1 MRYALYLILLL
12 LAGYHSI
19 VHAVDATVSA
29 SWSNA
34 TVSAAQIL
42 ELVLTTGDDP
52 LLPAD
57 ALLEIQLNSL
67 FTVASDAGVDEAVL
81 RETLSGTWSVTV
93 DTSAKKLTVQRSGDG
108 AEMASTTHIRFKLT
122 GVTNPSR
129 AGRISVGTIEI
140 SDTGAQFTRTL
151 QLPTMEIEP
160 GVIWN
165 AQLAFSN
172 LLSGRSA
179 SVMIHM
185 TLPHVVPNDGVIAV
199 YFPYMYGSMSGVTLS
214 SVAGLNGDF
223 IISTTNNAIWI
234 KRDVGSGT
242 DSAEV
247 QDVVIELEG
256 ITHPLVEG
264 PLGPSVLLQ
273 TLDAA
278 SRIIDQTYVDTSD
291 NVLAKARVVLSSL
304 SLRVTEG
311 DVTGAQYTVSLSA
324 PPYANTALT
333 LSVGDSATRAK
344 LTLDPDSLVFSASN
358 WSTPAKITV
367 TASNDF
373 VVSGTSTQESTVRI
387 GHTIISGDSGN
398 TFAAINEVNVHI
410 SENDFPAVHISDR
423 FLAVV
428 ERLRNDSYQIS
439 LLSQPSSEVIVQ
451 MTPQDSFIETFPD
464 QVVFTASSWNT
475 PKVINVVASVAASTL
490 GSYSLED
497 DHVCHVCPAGSYCPD
512 QYSAALNCATG
523 TYSLGNATVCTPCG
537 AGVKC
542 SIDAAPVAC
551 AAGYYSINA
560 STPCLLCDAGSYC
573 PSTTLPPTKCVQGTY
588 SHSGAVACTA
598 CPYGY
603 TCTTS
608 GDPVACALG
617 ETNNADHS
625 ACISCPKGYECSPLK
640 SVAMTCATGT
650 YSLDGDGYYSPTGS
664 GSCVECPRGYYCDTP
679 NEMPKNCSVGYYSLR
694 ASTSCLACDPGYE
707 CPRSDQLPQ
716 PCPVGYYSEG
726 AVANCRSCY
735 PGYKC
740 SLASTNPTPEED
752 ACPMGGYCNPPTT
765 FFLCPAGTFGNVTAG
780 ESIDHACA
788 PCPEGYYCEM
798 GTTPLTRQTCPAGF
812 FCPEGTKRASQNPCP
827 AGTYNPNQGQ
837 KSSDVCQV
845 CPAGSYCPTGSSQPQ
860 PCPQGYYCLE
870 GTRTVNQY
878 PCPAGTFSGPQTGL
892 TIGSQC
898 NECPLGSYC
907 PEASSTP
914 TKCPAGRYNPKTG
927 AADLHECLDC
937 PPGWSCPHVGQ
948 SDYVDRCAKGH
959 YCPGGTV
966 LATDHPCPAGTYT
979 ESVELIRS
987 QDCIICPLRHS
998 CLQGTGG
1005 ETQTMLDCGPGFF
1018 CPNGTA
1024 YPNQFPCLPGTW
1036 SSSTSLSVAAE
1047 CDICPPGKYCQGGK
1061 SFIDG
1066 SCAPGHYCPL
1076 GTYSSTQFPCP
1087 SGTYT
1092 ANTWLFEPSQ
1102 CDDCP
1107 PGYYCPAGSVAPIP
1121 CKAGSYTSVNN
1132 TKTVGPADAWPACI
1146 TCPAGY
1152 YCIEA
1157 SVTPKACGKGKF
1169 SSSGSKACSTC
1180 EAGYFCNSET
1190 TSAANMRSNALGWSA
1205 PGALYGT
1212 CYNGTYCPAG
1222 SDSEPAL
1229 ETDACPPGYYC
1240 PTATPSPII
1249 CPAGTYSNLTGQDS
1263 MSDCTPTPA
1272 GYFSLAGA
1280 LESTGVCSPGF
1291 YCPLRSTSRTQVP
1304 CPARYYLNRTMGQS
1318 EDDCALCVSGSY
1330 CPIGTAYPVTCPAG
1344 YYCRTGIASPEP
1356 CPIGTYA
1363 NATGLRTVDDC
1374 LQCPPGMYCDST
1386 ALTVPRGLCDP
1397 GYYCTLGAYTSAPMN
1412 YESTLFG
1419 VTNRHTGNQCPP
1431 GAYCPLGSSSATLCP
1446 PGAYNN
1452 FTGLES
1458 VGQCVPCPPGEYCET
1473 PGLLLP
1479 TASCHPGYYCIGG
1492 AAIPT
1497 QMETPA
1503 GFFSLVGATAP
1514 SPCPPGQFN
1523 LYPAQDKCVICP
1535 AGFYCGLPG
1544 TITPTICPTGNYCPE
1559 GTGLPVK
1566 CQPGTFADVQGL
1578 VKIEQC
1584 EPCPSGQYCDSY
1596 GLSAPS
1602 GPCLAGFVCSGGSP
1616 VANPMGQSY
1625 GYVCPAASYCPD
1637 GTGSA
1642 IPCPVGSFRAGA
1654 GGTSLVSCSLCP
1666 GGKHCSS
1673 TGLTAPSGSCS
1684 PGYYCV
1690 SDASTPTPVD
1700 NVTGAICPPGF
1711 YCPEASPAPI
1721 KCSAGTYAADKG
1733 QDTCD
1738 KCPMGYFCDGVATST
1753 YADCPAGHYCPTGT
1767 AEIPVSCPVGTF
1779 SNSIRLTNV
1788 TECQNCTAGSFCA
1801 TMGLVQPTGLCAA
1814 GNFCPPR
1821 SESAFGRTADNDT
1834 HMCSAG
1840 AYCPEGTYLPIPCPT
1855 GTYSNDTGL
1864 VKAGN
1869 CIFCDEGSYCT
1880 DAGLV
1885 KPTGL
1890 CDAGYYCKRNN
1901 TQPNPSSGVVK
1912 VTTQGSEL
1920 VAYFGGQVCP
1930 IGSYC
1935 PQGAVSP
1942 ILCPEGFYSNVTG
1955 SSTCLPC
1962 PPGFFCPL
1970 GCSDYRSNECP
1981 IGHYCPECTQRATQF
1996 PCPPGSFG
2004 DRTGL
2009 QDLMQCTPAP
2019 GGTFIDGYAAVEPT
2033 GNCRSGF
2040 YCSGGSATGT
2050 PAETTATGGP
2060 CLPGTNCPEGSAVP
2074 IVCDAGAYCSSTN
2087 TDAALPCKEGFYCVQ
2102 GSYTAT
2108 PTGQNNSLG
2117 TIGDVCT
2124 RGHYCPQGTSNPIP
2138 CLPGTYSETTQNV
2151 NASYCLP
2158 CSPGFIC
2165 STSGIVTPF
2174 EKCPAGFICA
2184 GGDSTATQLCPK
2196 GSECPEGSFEP
2207 RSCPAGTFVDEK
2219 GLSSCKLC
2227 PERYYCEAG
2236 SITPLICP
2244 QGYYCPLQTPSPRKY
2259 PCLAGSF
2266 GDQTALASSKECA
2279 QCPPGKF
2286 CSGLP
2291 PTNSTSGA
2299 CAPGHY
2305 CIGKATTAE
2314 PKDRITGGL
2323 CDGGH
2328 VCFGGAW
2335 VPDPIDGITGRIC
2348 DPGFYCPEGSFN
2360 QIRCPKGTYNSVEKQ
2375 KGIENPVF
2383 CPNGTYGHEVGLM
2396 DATECA
2402 PCPAGKFCV
2411 AGTVT
2416 ASCTAGY
2423 YCKLRNDHPNPVA
2436 AITNGTADGDM
2447 TWRTELGGPCPIGY
2461 YCPEGVLDPFPCPKN
2476 SSRLQ
2481 TLGIAESDC
2490 DPCPAG
2496 KSCNDGTNTV
2506 PCPAGSYCPYG
2517 VSDVPCPAGT
2527 FNGAEGKA
2535 NQEDC
2540 VPCDAGKLCNR
2551 TGILDLTDYDCPPGN
2566 YCLRGSFEPQPC
2578 PAGQYR
2584 AVSGAKS
2591 SDDCLQCIGGSYC
2604 EAGVTQPT
2612 VCNATTYCPVG
2623 VGSPRL
2629 CPGGSYCPYNTTTPV
2644 TCPEGFFCSPAVDSP
2659 SICTLGHYCPSGTTA
2674 QIPCPLG
2681 YLGRTTPL
2689 DGAYTSLY
2697 SSCEA
2702 CPPGTFGID
2711 VNRTRCD
2718 ECLEG
2723 FVCLGATNSSHP
2735 TSREVDR
2742 GYPCP
2747 TGYYCPAGS
2756 SSEIAC
2762 PRGTYQPSYK
2772 ASNESACLL
2781 CPENSYQNSEGQA
2794 SCLPCSTSAF
2804 AGTGATKCTCV
2815 GSHRAFQMT
2824 DGYCICEPGY
2834 EFYDQDMILRSDED
2848 GDVDCQPIVYDR
2860 CSSNQVRSDSGSCVS
2875 ASGKA
2880 CDATCNNGTGT
2891 YVASLGVCQCDEQP
2905 DLDTVCNKKCR
2916 DEATQIQVNSS
2927 TGELQLYNPVTGEVL
2942 PISDEDNTSGL
2953 VSKVSCTSGSDCQL
2967 HSITVASTG
2976 FSGSYD
2982 LPPLISDATSRRR
2995 RLTTASTSSSIA
3007 NPMVCLSVG
3016 GGLLFD
3022 LSVPRSYPIYMKDSM
3037 LNTNPSFDYGAF
3049 RSLATKVNAN
3059 TSTVSAFAFSF
3070 TEPGTYV
3077 FGNSLN
3083 SAAQTIVVVMKTG
3096 TSCPTEA
3103 PIVPLNE
3110 KNLVTVSAKRRT
3122 DDIIL
3127 APDWGLIMGLL
3138 GGLFGVVIAVIG
3150 GLYYFRAKSWTN
3162 TAVKS
3167 ISGYRAKNKQVNLAA
3182 MHSKGTVAVTTDAAQ
3197 DGGGSSALLTVEPTT
3212 GKQLQLGRQEPMKG
3226 TSMEYHADLG
3236 RWDEEDLDLRE
3247 LVDRLQFHHEAV
3259 TKNFEDQKG
3268 DVKQLMQHLHA
3279 EAIEL
3284 KRLFVNALVAS
3295 DLMST
3300 SPDAS
3305 KEDPGGSE
3313 TTEAS
3318 ETLPVSKIS
3327 GRLRSKSV
3335 AGREKFLL
3343 ENLERDLQD
3352 REQFEQKKTAMLG
3365 SVSADLREVEGWSA
3379 QLAEL
3384 TGAIVQEMSSP
3395 VDDRTPE
3402 STSTNEESCLEH
3414 TRMVLDDLK
3423 TLLGSDPMTQTS
3435 SSLVHLAEQEKGRRE
3450 VGNFVLEA
3458 SQRYF
3463 TPRSAAQ
3470 DSTSSNNV
3478 VHRLLELHDDVE
3490 KTQNKEDE
3498 ALFGPLSSLQKFGA
3512 ALPQVLATI
3521 DDLETSFR
3529 RELDAVR
3536 EEQNPVKE
3544 RAVQAQMQSRLSK
3557 LLKEVAAGAKK
3568 VNERLEKE
3576 APRTIKLRHG
3586 AQHAEDAL
3594 SRAVTSAKEQ
3604 WDIANQEQR
3613 DRIGVATSAQ
3623 DPEEAVVQ
3631 TPSSVEEL
3639 AASKLRDDTLFQ
3651 IKDLLVGL
3659 TTLLRTNGV
3668 PLMAAP
3674 QQLAITAQPQSPPA
3688 WVDSRVVADA
3698 KRNNE
3703 SATQQSAAE
3712 YASELT
3718 VSYPQLSAVD
3728 KERLLD
3734 DFASD
3739 LRTIQSSV
3747 SVEATRT
3754 QAELA
3759 TRQAATEALVEAKRA
3774 YVQRREQED
3783 ADVLRAQHDEEEQSL
3798 ESQFRDEEL
3807 AIEQEYL
3814 KELSS
3819 LEMEFGS
3826 DGGDE
3831 AVRDFAGS
3839 PDTMF
3844 DDFANGMEGD
3854 ESSFPGLTEAE
3865 DIADI
3870 LDSKLGIP
3878 VDDNADII
3886 AQLNDVYSQAWN
3898 DRVRIL
3904 AMEEALKKE
3913 QLNERLR
3920 RKRNALKGS
3929 TDAVE
3934 EGNLDT
3940 SQPEKE
3946 LNELMLESSELKEEI
3961 LEEIVKKQDDMDVLQ
3976 QEAVNRAV
3984 ERLRQQ
3990 VADCEIRSDVNE
4002 ENDLQRSQ
4010 DALTELVI
4018 AARHAAQADKV
4029 AADKVIAHTEDEL
4042 QMLQNEYDRD
4052 FMALREEIENER
4064 LRLNAKMQSA
4074 LSAKRRRGT
4083 TKDEKG
4089 DDEVFAEQTDGDLV
4103 EELETQLEEFTNT
4116 AIEELRDKHFQLQQK
4131 VEAEKTQAT
4140 VAVAVAE
4147 AQLAYLD
4154 ELPSSGQVNQ
4164 ATTKTI
4170 SLVET
4175 PRSRVEV
4182 TEELLEALAN
4192 RIPVQI
4198 ELQFQEELDKLHVD
4212 YMLACAERRRELEAD
4227 AAMRRAKLAEKM
4239 NRRRLEKESN
4249 SSQEERKHQPAS
4261 SLAEALDAQEQV
4273 ELAKIDEELKAAIA
4287 ALDDYERQGGET
4299 LAKSLASTLHS
4310 CGKEVEGQI
4319 RQCRQQHEVAASL
4332 LKPADDKGA
4341 KELANTVVNVLD
4353 ALESEASQRAKAAAQ
4368 AREAIEHEIERLQ
4381 DESSSSLA
4389 ALTVALDAEKRRQEQ
4404 RLKQRMKQRREQQQT
4419 QLPVGSS
4426 PEKIAEMNAVL
4437 AEQEMVERQK
4447 LEDQLETQAQLAFDE
4462 ERGKQREHEDRLA
4475 QQLREATVAEIAA
4488 STTKEA
4494 VAQARNEYLNSGNDN
4509 ALTALMRLWRTRQPS
4524 KSSVKEATKLV
4535 RKRSVASR
4543 LAALA
4548 APSLTV
4554 ESSSVKQNV
4563 VADTMA
4569 AEMEQQ
4575 IKALSASHL
4584 RAWQQRQQELQEE
4597 EARRKAEL
4605 ESRLRRKRDAKLH
4618 AGSQQTDKGDEEDEQ
4633 LHQQLVTDA
4642 IKRKFAMEAEIDMD
4656 LELIATAVQSAGGQ
4670 TTSDIEALLAACHST
4685 IEAETAALGDT
4696 LRVQRQAQEEALRQR
4711 LQQRRRDKVRE
4722 LESTG
4727 KSSDPSALA
4736 ALEDAL
4742 KEVEATELRSI
4753 AGKETQQLSALHER
4767 LRSQVGAAFAE
4778 ADRKAKR
4785 RCDDVNA
4792 RLASSEEELNGIYR
4806 EHEEGRRALRESLG
4820 VEQRRQQD
4828 KLLERMARRRAER
4841 LADLKREHP
4850 NDLSEAITQ
4859 KAMLELNNEHEGER
4873 LRLEDG
4879 ISEQTTKALQEL
4891 DDKTREKETFL
4902 QAETR
4907 RLRAEA
4913 EAAQA
4918 AREALAVAHCAEA
4931 ERVTREFYA
4940 CLGGGVDVE
4949 KLKAQDRRRRIEER
4963 LATKHSR
4970 KTKVSTSSGDSQGR
4984 EQEQFSSVLPAETQ
4998 SIVVDDLES
5007 ELQRL
5012 HDEHD
5017 REWGALKARLDDETR
5032 LRKAQLAERL
5042 QRKRQSLQNNT
5053 ALSSEERQVAEAAL
5067 DRAAERESLEID
5079 ASAALAARALRLA
5092 VLQAKEQAAD
5102 TLTASFASSSD
5113 ELDTALEA
5121 TRKQHDEAQ
5130 RKLRETLEMER
5141 RKQEQLFQERRRQR
5155 RAARRAGTEP
5165 MPKQGTEEAEEEGL
5179 KRELETQLCA
5189 EQAQAW
5195 TALREREQQDVEAVL
5210 APLEAAVGRRL
5221 DDAELAERRAREELE
5236 RLAEEHDRRLA
5247 ELRESLEAEK
5257 KRQQLALRE
5266 KLRRKRDQRRADGVS
5281 MPDEEA
5287 RGEERQAMEALET
5300 SFETNLASAES
5311 EALENRR
5318 EKGTELLAQVCAL
5331 SASRAAEEAAL
5342 TLLDAARLEAERVR
5356 EEYEAALAS
5365 RVQVSAVA
5373 DAISREEM
5381 AKRLADRRQKRRQD
5395 REQQKP
5401 REITVLELTPNEPED
5416 GGSVDREIAVVQAAH
5431 ARGVKSRRDQ
5441 LDAETAAR
5449 KAALAARLEHKRR
5462 AARQSGESG
5471 KSEAE
5476 IEKALL
5482 LEEQEELAAIEQERV
5497 VEEREIEAEASR
5509 EKERLAKTLREA
5521 DERGAADIEQQL
5533 SACKQAHDTESAKL
5547 EEALRAERARQEL
5560 ALKQRLNAKRQR
5572 IQAGGGGATDKD
5584 SNDTEAT
5591 NEHEVQAAQA
5601 ELEEQERVARQQL
5614 TERQQQELA
5623 DVARKLEQETEA
5635 QRLAAFDLQAAAE
5648 RELKRLEE
5656 EHARERRALQE
5667 ALLADQRKRETQ
5679 LREKLA
5685 KKKAARQAKGSS
5697 DRQDEEDAE
5706 EGVAMA
5712 ALQEEI
5718 MQEQAEAL
5726 GKERERQET
5735 AMRLAA
5741 AELQEAATAS
5751 AKAAAASRQAQE
5763 EAARVAAEFDRH
5775 RGEAQQ
5781 LQTAEAAHSKS
5792 KLADRLAEKKNK
5804 RHLKQQQKQENDD
5817 GNAAAKSLEDEA
5829 ERLRLEA
5836 QIEAQLVACREAHDA
5851 EAAKLRESLQAER
5864 ERQERALQE
5873 RIARRKEKRN
5883 LADAQAS
5890 TKADVK
5896 AAEEA
5901 ELKQQQ
5907 EEEAALAAALA
5918 AQEQEAWDTIE
5929 RKQGEDIR
5937 VLQEQKQQQERERA
5951 VRQQQQAQQEM
5962 NRLQEEHERE
5972 LRALTA
5978 SLAQEQARQEEKLQQ
5993 RIAQRRAR
6001 KQRQEEETAGTSA
6014 KAQQSNV
6021 DAEEEARI
6029 TAESQRAKALAQAQA
6044 QAEAEAEEKE
6054 RQEIAARLALKLE
6067 EERARQRR
6075 EKEELEAR
6083 LNREAEEQ
6091 AAKRAEA
6098 LALQL
6103 QQQAIETADKMA
6115 HEFNTNLR
6123 ELRETH
6129 SADGAAQ
6136 KARLESRIAAKKTRK
6151 LRELEEKR
6159 ELERQRLHARQQQE
6173 AEEAAKAE
6181 KEREEALAEAARQAA
6196 IPVAETIVNDEPA
6209 AVAVLCPAEEKAE
6222 ANRQQQQDV
6231 AAVQQLFTY
6240 GLVPGKLS
6248 LLGAVELVVGA
6259 RHERELAVQ
6268 LVELATK
6275 TLDNVR
6281 QALQAV
6287 TQQKAAR
6294 KAQALQEISSRQA
6307 SSAETDTVLSQIDAE
6322 FAEKLREAECLA
6334 TEESEKTKREAE
6346 KRLKERQMRE
6356 VAFLLAHFDAQHTEA
6371 LTNVP
6376 AIATQV
6382 QPLQQQPQQPTM
6394 TAAQREA
6401 EDLVAELRARLELE
6415 ADERRRELEE
6425 EKRLELERLA
6435 KEEQDQL
6442 AQVEAGVAALLAEER
6457 AAMARLQVSR
6467 LQKLP
6472 PGAVKQREAAE
6483 RERTAQL
6490 QRLTLMLEGRG
6501 RQQKDRVRARIVQQK
6516 ALIEDEFRRKG
6527 QIIIAVMNQRL
6538 VQEKAGLRQRQELL
6552 KPYPENAQASD
6563 QAPQQQDKDTSQSML
6578 TDELAKRLED
6588 VLEERL
6594 AKIEA
6599 LVADFKHNVHDPP
6612 PQENTATK
6620 ETNLEEDSS
6629 SSVAYRLAVAEAVA
6643 AGCRYEKLHIADKES
6658 LLASSAFGVLDAN
6671 AVNASKLAQVS
6682 ANKLDDRMRVR
6693 RDFAE
6698 LLLQAVAA
6706 KDEPAAVLAV
6716 VELFGRENNGRAD
6729 YASFSPQKKSKGTL
6743 YLSLAALQDLS
6754 TGQLAVVML
6763 HALAQARANTSDLTE
6778 PQFVSHLYNLLVRC
6792 YQGLFLHV
6800 QQQQRA
6806 TSVATAS
6813 TVTEISRKSVSDGGE
6828 AGKTVDTSTKV
6839 QWQARLLE
6847 MEGFLTRMGSQ
6858 KAAIQRSQSSQLR
6871 LLPKQREGDNAGEA
6885 SASMSS
6891 GLWQQ
6896 EQGQVLQEKLDTA
6909 EKLYLQVLRQHEQ
6922 QTQTV
6927 EYWQDLLAEQREAE
6941 YEEDA
6946 FDEEGEEDS
6955 KKTHTEDPN
6964 AAERQQ
6970 QREARAQE
6978 AQSELDGASQVLE
6991 ATRKERDELFAQ
7003 CQQLRDQLNM
7013 RNRAI
7018 TSKTSEI
7025 RQPADQAAS
7034 DGGAMA
7040 KERISSEELAQRKE
7054 EYYEL
7059 LATSDSTL
7067 QDVLNQRGGLVLAR
7081 VGRYQPWPARF
7092 SEPGEFAKMARYRA
7106 KKGQACVYF
7115 FGSRNY
7121 GWVSKS
7127 SIQPFPEDL
7136 TTLTASNKYN
7146 QQHIQD
7152 ALDEAKLVM
7161 DGTDETGKRFFDRIM
7176 ERKEEAVD
7184 LPCER
7189 CNRVDDHYS
7198 LLILCD
7204 GKNCKREYHMNCLT
7218 PPLVSV
7224 PPGEWFCPDCEKERE
7239 KEREKE
7245 LQKRAK
7251 AEAIDSQD
7259 SSVTAVNGLDGTL
7272 PLAKTPSTKKTKK
7285 HKHNSRDGIVKR
7297 RLSSVS
7303 PDRPG
7308 GPVKKPRGHRSSSR
7322 EVSPPPRKDPAM
7334 PKKLDGRKKKPSQLS
7349 ISSSRAQ
7356 LLSDPDNGTADDELR
7371 SEEKCLICGFGG
7383 ELIVCEFTGC
7393 TKVYHQF
7400 CLGAYP
7406 FPKDEDA
7413 TWYCPRHTCA
7423 LTGEKESCE
7432 DGEKSTNKLKHASPR
7447 KPNVKNL
7454 LWKCNQCPLAI
7465 SDGALPQLPQGQV
7478 LSKKSRTFLCSH
7490 CYLNASSKV
7499 QLSKRLEKIWST
7511 LATNRQGMPF
7521 CGPLLCGVEPVDGQL
7536 DESRT
7541 QLDLFK
7547 VLARIRRLEYEDSA
7561 AFSRDIDE
7569 VVANAVDLIAN
7580 RSYPLMEAAKTLKI
7594 IRNEQFAIHQQKL
7607 DFLDSKIRRVH
7618 ADRES
7623 GRDNED
7629 DLAAKRWPFRWRQE
7643 CGPFEDKYYPRLE
7656 AKSLD
7661 EWTALVSAAPL
7672 YASADEFDGRSVVG
7686 AYMSDEMSASEDP
7699 PQGHSGSARSRSPS
7713 LGSAN
7718 ELSDPPAATRME
7730 SSLTL
7735 SEGTDVMLALGDLS
7749 KPGAGI
7755 QKRRFGG
7762 EQTKELDS
7770 MDAREFFL
7778 SPSTSEMQHVFDQ
7791 QSTLLRSALEA
7802 HSTLQRSWLI
7812 SQQDML
7818 GLGGNGG
7825 FSVGEG
7831 RLAAELRLA
7840 NKNLRQRLRNKDK
7853 LVDQLTSDHMAL
7865 RAEVINLQREL
7876 SQSKSH
7882 ARELE
7887 DRIAVVQG
7895 AIEGRIVPRPEN
7907 HDPVSNGDAAATP
7920 DRSTDEE
7927 HLF

>member
-475 PKVINVVASVAASTL
+475 PKVINVSPVLCQL

-1249 CPAGTYSNLTGQDS
+1249 CPA
-1263 MSDCTPTPA
+1263 
-1272 GYFSLAGA
+1272 
-1280 LESTGVCSPGF
+1280 
-1291 YCPLRSTSRTQVP
+1291 
-1304 CPARYYLNRTMGQS
+1304 
-1318 EDDCALCVSGSY
+1318 
-1330 CPIGTAYPVTCPAG
+1330 
-1344 YYCRTGIASPEP
+1344 
-1356 CPIGTYA
+1356 
-1363 NATGLRTVDDC
+1363 
-1374 LQCPPGMYCDST
+1374 
-1386 ALTVPRGLCDP
+1386 
-1397 GYYCTLGAYTSAPMN
+1397 
-1412 YESTLFG
+1412 
-1419 VTNRHTGNQCPP
+1419 
-1431 GAYCPLGSSSATLCP
+1431 
-1446 PGAYNN
+1446 
-1452 FTGLES
+1452 
-1458 VGQCVPCPPGEYCET
+1458 
-1473 PGLLLP
+1473 
-1479 TASCHPGYYCIGG
+1479 
-1492 AAIPT
+1492 
-1497 QMETPA
+1497 
-1503 GFFSLVGATAP
+1503 
-1514 SPCPPGQFN
+1514 
-1523 LYPAQDKCVICP
+1523 
-1535 AGFYCGLPG
+1535 
-1544 TITPTICPTGNYCPE
+1544 
-1559 GTGLPVK
+1559 
-1566 CQPGTFADVQGL
+1566 DVQGL

-2108 PTGQNNSLG
+2108 PTGQNNSL
-2117 TIGDVCT
+2117 
-2124 RGHYCPQGTSNPIP
+2124 
-2138 CLPGTYSETTQNV
+2138 
-2151 NASYCLP
+2151 
-2158 CSPGFIC
+2158 
-2165 STSGIVTPF
+2165 
-2174 EKCPAGFICA
+2174 
-2184 GGDSTATQLCPK
+2184 
-2196 GSECPEGSFEP
+2196 
-2207 RSCPAGTFVDEK
+2207 
-2219 GLSSCKLC
+2219 
-2227 PERYYCEAG
+2227 
-2236 SITPLICP
+2236 
-2244 QGYYCPLQTPSPRKY
+2244 
-2259 PCLAGSF
+2259 
-2266 GDQTALASSKECA
+2266 
-2279 QCPPGKF
+2279 
-2286 CSGLP
+2286 
-2291 PTNSTSGA
+2291 
-2299 CAPGHY
+2299 
-2305 CIGKATTAE
+2305 
-2314 PKDRITGGL
+2314 
-2323 CDGGH
+2323 
-2328 VCFGGAW
+2328 
-2335 VPDPIDGITGRIC
+2335 
-2348 DPGFYCPEGSFN
+2348 
-2360 QIRCPKGTYNSVEKQ
+2360 
-2375 KGIENPVF
+2375 
-2383 CPNGTYGHEVGLM
+2383 
-2396 DATECA
+2396 
-2402 PCPAGKFCV
+2402 GKFCV

-7161 DGTDETGKRFFDRIM
+7161 DVTDETGKRFFDRIM